1 MRVEWKWQVVG
12 LIIGIILALL
22 LTGDLWAQSTSTQV
36 INQSINLKSEKTSGL
51 KDYGS
56 LQLAVFTGSDVAAG
70 LSVQI
75 DSGEIYQTT
84 LDGMLFLHL
93 AEGTHTA
100 TLNPGSES
108 DKKEFQFNVSAGET
122 TQALITLLKE
132 SKNYELELQNPELK
146 KKLTSSEENAELTEF
161 SGKVIDSTNGKAVS
175 GARLFVRGAS
185 YEAKTDE
192 NGKFSLTLP
201 VGKHDISIIHRKF
214 ATQTLRTLEVTK
226 NSKEKGQTQTISLNP
241 TGLELEEFVVLAP
254 HVEGSLGALI
264 EIRKKTSSVADV
276 LGAEQIAKAGDS
288 DAASSLKRV
297 TGLTLVDGKYIYV
310 RGLGERYSQTL
321 LDGSTL
327 PSPDPARRV
336 VPLDM
341 FPSGII
347 KNLVIQKSYTAD
359 KPGEFGG
366 GAILLE
372 TKSIP
377 EKFFFKI
384 KTSYSYSPG
393 DTFKDRLTSA
403 GGSHDWNG
411 IDDGSRDLPSG
422 LAQAISGN
430 QRLAE
435 CNLILTSNCFTTEE
449 LTEFSKEMKK
459 NYRVESKK
467 VNALPGLSVSVGD
480 KIQIGALS
488 FGAMGSGR
496 YSDSW
501 ESKNKIKRSYNL
513 GNSSTGELI
522 LNKDQEKLTSEREID
537 MGGTLDLG
545 VQYKKN
551 HTLSVSGLLIR
562 KTTDETEIS
571 TGTDTDQT
579 NLTFQDTKLKW
590 TERKLNSYSVKGE
603 HIFDMIADTQLN
615 WRYSRSQATL
625 HEPDQRQYRYYD
637 DGSGYRFETRGDG
650 NRRIYS
656 ELEDNNSDIGIDL
669 KVPYKW
675 FGHEG
680 AIKLGYN
687 GIDKERSSQIRRF
700 KFEEQ
705 VAGSL
710 DPSILRQGPED
721 IFADQNLGK
730 QGFLLKEDT
739 QPTDNYNATQT
750 ISAGYAMMEI
760 PVFSWLKVIS
770 GMRYE
775 KSLQDVR
782 TYKLFDPDNA
792 PDVASLETIDYLP
805 AHSATIFLTPKMQ
818 VRAAYSETLSRPDF
832 KELSTAPYHDVEND
846 RIVVGNNE
854 LVGSVISNIDLR
866 WEWYFKSSENISL
879 GIFHKKFKTPIEAVA
894 RNSTEGGITFK
905 NAKEA
910 KNLGAEFEFR
920 KRLDFVSKSLSNFS
934 VAGNYSY
941 IKSEVTIAPEDAGLL
956 TSTTRALQ
964 GQSPYV
970 INAQLLYENEDAGTD
985 LSLLYNIFGERIT
998 EVGVLG
1004 MPDVYER
1011 PFAQLDFVAA
1021 QKIASNYAVSFKV
1034 SNLIDPEAR
1043 QTQGGEIVQ
1052 LYRKGR
1058 SFSLGLSGNF

>member
-1 MRVEWKWQVVG
+1 MGMRVEWKWQ
-12 LIIGIILALL
+12 IIGILLGFLLAYLM
-22 LTGDLWAQSTSTQV
+22 TQDLWAATQSTQV
-36 INQSINLKSEKTSGL
+36 INQSLEIKTKKTERL
-51 KDYGS
+51 VDYGS
-56 LQLAVFTGSDVAAG
+56 LQLALFSGSDLAKG
-70 LSVQI
+70 ISVQI
-75 DSGEIYQTT
+75 NGGEIYQTSS
-84 LDGMLFLHL
+84 DGMLFLHL
-93 AEGTHTA
+93 PEGTHKA
-100 TLNPGSES
+100 VINPS
-108 DKKEFQFNVSAGET
+108 DKFERKEFEFQISSGQT
-122 TQALITLLKE
+122 TQALVTLLKDE
-132 SKNYELELQNPELK
+132 KSYELELQNPELK
-146 KKLTSSEENAELTEF
+146 KSANKLSQSGEMSEFKGIVVDTTT
-161 SGKVIDSTNGKAVS
+161 KKPIS
-175 GARLFVRGAS
+175 GARIFVRGAS
-185 YEAKTDE
+185 YEARTDSE
-192 NGKFSLTLP
+192 GKFNLRLP
-201 VGKHDISIIHRKF
+201 IGKHDLSVIHRKF
-214 ATQTLRTLEVTK
+214 ATQTLRGVEVNKSESQLT
-226 NSKEKGQTQTISLNP
+226 EISMNP
-241 TGLELEEFVVLAP
+241 TGLVLEEFVVLAP

-384 KTSYSYSPG
+384 KTSYNYSPG
-393 DTFKDRLTSA
+393 DTFKEKLTSA
-403 GGSHDWNG
+403 GGTKDWRG
-411 IDDGSRDLPSG
+411 MDDGTRDLPTG
-422 LAQAISGN
+422 LASAISGN
-430 QRLAE
+430 RRLAE
-435 CNLILTSNCFTTEE
+435 CNLILTSNCFSTEE
-449 LTEFSKEMKK
+449 LTEFSKEIKK
-459 NYRVESKK
+459 NYKVERRQR
-467 VNALPGLSVSVGD
+467 NALPGLSVSTGD
-480 KIQIGALS
+480 KIQVGS
-488 FGAMGSGR
+488 FSLGAMASGR

-501 ESKNKIKRSYNL
+501 QSTDKIKRSYNL
-513 GNSSTGELI
+513 GNSTTGELI
-522 LNKDQEKLTSEREID
+522 LNKDQEKLSSEREID
-537 MGGTLDLG
+537 MGGTLDFG
-545 VQYKKN
+545 VQYQKK
-551 HTLSVSGLLIR
+551 HTVSVSGLLIR

-571 TGTDTDQT
+571 TGTDSDQT
-579 NLTFQDTKLKW
+579 NLVFEDTKLKW
-590 TERKLNSYSVKGE
+590 SERELNSYTLKGE
-603 HIFDMIADTQLN
+603 HHLDMLANTQMN
-615 WRYSRSQATL
+615 WRYTRSQATL

-637 DGSGYRFETRGDG
+637 DGSGYQFETRGDG

-656 ELEDNNSDIGIDL
+656 DLEDNNTDIGLDL

-675 FGHEG
+675 FGREG
-680 AIKLGYN
+680 AIKVGFN
-687 GIDKERSSQIRRF
+687 NVDKERNSQIRRF

-705 VAGSL
+705 IAGSI
-710 DPSILRQGPED
+710 DQSTLRQGPED

-739 QPTDNYNATQT
+739 QPTDNYSATQT
-750 ISAGYAMMEI
+750 ITAGYAMMEL
-760 PVFSWLKVIS
+760 PMLSWLKIIS

-775 KSLQDVR
+775 RSLQDVR
-782 TYKLFDPDNA
+782 TYKLFDPNNA

-805 AHSATIFLTPKMQ
+805 AHAATIILSPKMQ
-818 VRAAYSETLSRPDF
+818 IRAAYSETLSRPDF

-879 GIFHKKFKTPIEAVA
+879 GVFHKRFKTPIEAVA

-910 KNLGAEFEFR
+910 TNLGAEFEFR
-920 KRLDFVSKSLSNFS
+920 KKLDFITRSLSNFS
-934 VAGNYSY
+934 LAGNYSY
-941 IKSEVTIAPEDAGLL
+941 IDSEVTIAPEDAGLL
-956 TSTTRALQ
+956 TTTTRALQ

-970 INAQLLYENEDAGTD
+970 INAQLLYENQDSGTD

-1004 MPDVYER
+1004 MPDVYEQ
-1011 PFAQLDFVAA
+1011 PFSQLDFVAS
-1021 QKIASNYAVSFKV
+1021 QDIATNYAVSFKV
-1034 SNLIDPEAR
+1034 SNIIDPEA
-1043 QTQGGEIVQ
+1043 QQVQGDKIVQ

-1058 SFSLGLSGNF
+1058 SFSLGLSGSF